1 MLLLHTPPSVPACVR
16 VPDQLLA
23 LRQHRQNLCPEAI
36 AVYTEAAN
44 GASKLQSAE
53 GRALLA
59 VILANRALCY
69 LKTQQ
74 YDNCVTVSNAKV
86 EGRNGC

>member
-1 MLLLHTPPSVPACVR
+1 MDFVC
-16 VPDQLLA
+16 
-23 LRQHRQNLCPEAI
+23 RQSPCAEAI
-36 AVYTEAAN
+36 AVYSEAAD

-53 GRALLA
+53 GRALHA

-74 YDNCVTVSNAKV
+74 YEQCIQVGGPFCGEDLWHTKRLASDFLCFCVWDA
-86 EGRNGC
+86 GL

>member
-1 MLLLHTPPSVPACVR
+1 M
-16 VPDQLLA
+16 
-23 LRQHRQNLCPEAI
+23 
-36 AVYTEAAN
+36 YTEAAN
-44 GASKLQSAE
+44 GASKLHGAE

-74 YDNCVTVSNAKV
+74 YDSCITVNNAKLEMV
-86 EGRNGC
+86 VGGFALD